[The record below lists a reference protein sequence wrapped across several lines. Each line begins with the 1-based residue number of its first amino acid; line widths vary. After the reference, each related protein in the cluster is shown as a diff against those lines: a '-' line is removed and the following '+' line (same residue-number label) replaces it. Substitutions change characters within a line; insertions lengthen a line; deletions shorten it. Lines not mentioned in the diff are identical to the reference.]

1 MLLLRVKAHTKNIS
15 DSAKHANQKD
25 RLIFISATQ
34 AFWREDVSLKDWNT
48 VWIETTLFLR
58 QVQLSY
64 ALSLHLVNEEAWK
77 RQAGGGETA
86 WVSSA
91 GRKAMKNRILPLPI
105 NLSLSTKKKRMHLPL
120 WGAVTKTKRSWKHF
134 VDFQTKGRINSN
146 SDLFVE

>member
-105 NLSLSTKKKRMHLPL
+105 NLSLSTKKKECIYLYEEQWQRQKGHGNTL
-120 WGAVTKTKRSWKHF
+120 WTSKPRAESIQTVTY
-134 VDFQTKGRINSN
+134 
-146 SDLFVE
+146 L